1 MIILGLTGSI
11 GMGKTTAANN
21 FKSLGV
27 PVHDADGAVHSLLG
41 PGGDAVAEIEK
52 TFPGVVYNGAVERQ
66 RLGAIVFGDDV
77 ALSRL
82 ESILHPQV
90 ARHKHKFL
98 ARSARTGARVV
109 VLDVPLLFET
119 GGDKGCDGVVTVS
132 APAFVQAARVLA
144 RPGMTPE
151 KLKAILTRQMPDA
164 EKRRRADFI
173 VPTGLGRVESLRAIR
188 KILSTIRH
196 WRGRH
201 WPPFPVRP
209 RIHVNPSPRA
219 V

>member
-27 PVHDADGAVHSLLG
+27 PTHDADAAVHSLLVK
-41 PGGDAVAEIEK
+41 GGDAVAEIEK
-52 TFPGVVYNGAVERQ
+52 TFPGVVHNGAVDRQ
-66 RLGAIVFGDDV
+66 RLGAIVFDDDV
-77 ALSRL
+77 ALHRL

-90 ARHKHKFL
+90 ARHKHRFL
-98 ARSARTGARVV
+98 AHAARAGARVV

-119 GGDKGCDGVVTVS
+119 GGEKNCDGVVTVS
-132 APAFVQAARVLA
+132 APAFVQTARVLA
-144 RPGMTPE
+144 RPGMTQE
-151 KLKAILTRQMPDA
+151 KLKAILARQMPDA

-173 VPTGLGRVESLRAIR
+173 VPTGLGRVENLRAIR
-188 KILSTIRH
+188 KILSSVRY

-201 WPPFPVRP
+201 WPPFPARP
-209 RIHVNPSPRA
+209 RIHRNPSPWA